1 MSVSLALFVMFG
13 LFLIGYLLGQRQG
26 LKHGYKLGQAAIP
39 LMLRERSLELG
50 YCVLCR
56 QGDGQ
61 QFLRS
66 AGDIVLK

>member
-13 LFLIGYLLGQRQG
+13 LFLAGYLLGQRRGQTY
-26 LKHGYKLGQAAIP
+26 GYKLGQVTVP
-39 LMLRERSLELG
+39 LMLREKSLELG

-66 AGDIVLK
+66 TREIELK